1 VRTAC
6 AVIAAG
12 AVTALLAGIP
22 STATAAA
29 SAPVAAP
36 AAALALA
43 PGVTAFYEM
52 NEPAGTTV
60 MRDSGPDGNDAAVDP
75 TGVSSGFAFDGATG
89 YSWSRRPPADPPAE
103 PQRVIQIP
111 DSADLEPGSGT
122 FTIELRY
129 RTAESYGNITQKGQA
144 QTPGGQWKI
153 QSPGGVPSCL
163 FKGSEGQVAT
173 GALTPLNDEQWHNL
187 TCTLTP
193 TGVTMYVDG
202 EFRNRKNGPTG
213 TIDNSFPMT
222 VGGKIDCD
230 QIKVTCDYFTGQI
243 DYLKITKA
251 ANLTPTA
258 GWTNSCFGLSCT
270 FDSSAS
276 VDPDG
281 SITRYVWDFGD
292 GQTSTAANPSHTYA
306 APGTYNV
313 RLTVTD
319 NQAVTDREN
328 GTVTVE
334 DTGPIESPIEFVDA
348 VTSAANTSRPTVTV
362 PATAAPGDRLLMVL
376 SHNNLARTVSAPTGV
391 TGWTQ
396 LDSVTAATMGTVA
409 WTKVVEPGDPG
420 KAVTVPL
427 SGNAKYTLTLA
438 DYTGTATSTSV
449 PFGSANF
456 IATTS
461 SRRTP
466 VVTAAAGDWAVSFWT
481 DKSSTTTA
489 WTPAGTVTPRA
500 AACGAD
506 GGRICSLLADSGAAL
521 PPGPYGD
528 IEATTNAPS
537 DMATMWTFVLRP
549 LTDGPQPNEPP
560 TAAFSADCTLLDC
573 DFDSSDSTDTDGT
586 IASYA
591 WDFGD
596 GHTSTEADPT
606 HSFASAGT
614 YQVELTVTD
623 DNGDSDVATVPVVV
637 QGAPPASQVAYVA
650 SASTQANS
658 NAPKVT
664 VPAAVA
670 AGDRL
675 LLALS
680 YNNSDRTTSA
690 PTGVTGWTEL
700 DSVVA
705 GDMRTVFWAKVAQAG
720 DGGKQVTM
728 PLSGSAKYTATVAA
742 YAGVDPAAA
751 LTVARAADTA
761 NHANR
766 VTPAVTAPEGAWV
779 VSYWADKSTASTAWT
794 PAASVTGREQAC
806 GADAG
811 HICSLF
817 ADSGQVVTA
826 GSYPG
831 VTAITNAASNKAT
844 TWSIVLPTA
853 P

>member
-12 AVTALLAGIP
+12 AVTTLLAGLP
-22 STATAAA
+22 STATGATSA
-29 SAPVAAP
+29 SADAP
-36 AAALALA
+36 AALALA

-52 NEPAGTTV
+52 DEPAGTTV
-60 MRDSGPDGNDAAVDP
+60 MRDSGPHGLDATVDP
-75 TGVSSGFAFDGATG
+75 TGVTSGFGFDGATG
-89 YSWSRRPPADPPAE
+89 YSWSRRPPAEPPAE
-103 PQRVIQIP
+103 PQRVIQVP
-111 DSADLEPGSGT
+111 DDSDLEPGSGT

-129 RTAESYGNITQKGQA
+129 RTQESYGNITQKGQA

-153 QSPGGVPSCL
+153 QAPGGVPSCL
-163 FKGSEGQVAT
+163 FKGSGGQVAT

-230 QIKVTCDYFTGQI
+230 QVKVTCDYFTGEI

-258 GWTNSCFGLSCT
+258 AWTSSCFGLSCA

-276 VDPDG
+276 ADPDG
-281 SITRYVWDFGD
+281 SLTGYAWDFGD

-306 APGTYNV
+306 APGSYNV

-319 NQAVTDREN
+319 NQGVTDREN

-334 DTGPIESPIEFVDA
+334 DTGPIESPIEFVA
-348 VTSAANTSRPTVTV
+348 SVTSAANTSRPTVTV
-362 PATAAPGDRLLMVL
+362 PATATPGDRLLMLL
-376 SHNNLARTVSAPTGV
+376 SHNNLTRTVSAPTGV

-396 LDSVTAATMGTVA
+396 LDSVAAATMGTIA

-420 KAVTVPL
+420 QPVTVPL

-438 DYTGTATSTSV
+438 DYTGTATTASV
-449 PFGSANF
+449 PFASSNF
-456 IATTS
+456 VATAG

-466 VVTAAAGDWAVSFWT
+466 VVAAAAGDWAVSYWT
-481 DKSSTTTA
+481 DKSSTTTT
-489 WTPAGTVTPRA
+489 WTPAASVTSRA
-500 AACGAD
+500 SACGAD
-506 GGRICSLLADSGAAL
+506 GGRICSLLADTGAAL

-528 IEATTNAPS
+528 IEASTNAPS

-549 LTDGPQPNEPP
+549 ATGGPQPNERP
-560 TAAFSADCTLLDC
+560 TAAFSSDCTLLDC
-573 DFDSSDSTDTDGT
+573 SFDSSGSVDPDGT

-596 GHTSTEADPT
+596 GDTSTDANPA
-606 HSFASAGT
+606 HSFETAGS
-614 YQVELTVTD
+614 YDVELTVTD
-623 DNGDSDVATVPVVV
+623 DDGDSDVVTEQVVV
-637 QGAPPASQVAYVA
+637 EGAPPASNVAFVA
-650 SASTQANS
+650 SAATQANS
-658 NAPKVT
+658 NAPRVS

-680 YNNSDRTTSA
+680 YNNSDRTTGP
-690 PTGVTGWTEL
+690 PTGVTGWSEL

-705 GDMRTVFWAKVAQAG
+705 GDMRTVFWTKVAQAG
-720 DGGKQVTM
+720 DAGAQVTM

-742 YAGVDPAAA
+742 YSGVDPAAT
-751 LTVARAADTA
+751 LTTARAADTA

-779 VSYWADKSTASTAWT
+779 VSYWADKSTTTTAWT
-794 PAASVTGREQAC
+794 PAASVTGRQQVC

-811 HICSLF
+811 HVCSLF
-817 ADSGQVVTA
+817 ADSGQVVAA

-831 VTAITNAASNKAT
+831 VTATTNAPSNKAT